1 MFTFQ
6 DPVHARVRTPSHLST
21 CVVDAT
27 YIYECISRIYRCKYL
42 TTISFWCHWTVMAI
56 GADLIRCC
64 NISRQP
70 TSLGKMALTVR
81 GALHTYIYAKSF
93 LSGPCPIPPDKLC
106 PTAIRP
112 CWPGAGF
119 AIRALTKD
127 IGEGVC
133 ASIVPGVQAHFIHH
147 EPICTTRPM

>member
-1 MFTFQ
+1 MQIFNHHQ
-6 DPVHARVRTPSHLST
+6 LLMSLD
-21 CVVDAT
+21 
-27 YIYECISRIYRCKYL
+27 
-42 TTISFWCHWTVMAI
+42 CHGN

-147 EPICTTRPM
+147 EPICTTRPMQLFGDSGSRSENQKHVCDPGVENCFWEPT